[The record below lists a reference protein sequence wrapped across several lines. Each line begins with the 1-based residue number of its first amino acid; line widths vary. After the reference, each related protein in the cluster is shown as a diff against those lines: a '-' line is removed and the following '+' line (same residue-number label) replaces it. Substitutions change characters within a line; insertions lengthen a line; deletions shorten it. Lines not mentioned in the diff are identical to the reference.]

1 MMLQRKYPFILATN
15 GILALCMGCVE
26 EFEPKINDFEDL
38 LVVEATISNELK
50 HQTIYLNR
58 TFTFD
63 DEAAAPETNAQV
75 RILDDSNNEYVFNE
89 SAPGVYTSLAP
100 FQAQPNVN
108 YQLKIAMSNGSNY
121 SSDNTSLPTGSALD
135 SLYAERIVTD
145 TGEEGMGVF
154 IDNFDE
160 QGQAKNYRYEYEETY
175 KVIAPDWNAVALKN
189 TPQPVCPLT
198 IKVDRE
204 REERVCYGTRISNE
218 IILASTENF
227 EQNRLKRFMIRFVN
241 RDNYVLSHR
250 YSILVRQHVQSNEAF
265 SFYDRLKEFSSSES
279 LFSETQPGFLTG
291 NLHSDT
297 DGGDNVLGYFNVASI
312 SEKRIFFNY
321 DDFFP
326 GEDLPPYAD
335 PCQRSQ
341 PKVAA
346 GHGPEPRC
354 ILASLVDLDLIRYVV
369 DNENY
374 IGPQSDGGPFIV
386 VPRVCGDCTVL
397 GKIEVPEFW
406 IE

>member
-1 MMLQRKYPFILATN
+1 MITASLV
-15 GILALCMGCVE
+15 LCLGCVE
-26 EFEPKINDFEDL
+26 EFEPKINDFADF
-38 LVVEATISNELK
+38 LVVEATISNEMK

-58 TFTFD
+58 TFTFE
-63 DEAAAPETNAQV
+63 DETAAPETNAQV
-75 RILDDSNNEYVFNE
+75 RVIDDASNEYTFNE
-89 SAPGVYTSLAP
+89 SSPGIYTSVVP
-100 FQAQPNVN
+100 FQAQTNMN
-108 YQLKIAMSNGSNY
+108 YQLKIAMSNGSTY

-145 TGEEGMGVF
+145 TGEEGMGIF
-154 IDNFDE
+154 IDNFDD
-160 QGQAKNYRYEYEETY
+160 QGQAKNYRYEYVETY
-175 KVIAPDWNAVALKN
+175 KVVAPDWNAIALEN
-189 TPQPVCPLT
+189 IPQPVCPRT
-198 IKVDRE
+198 VKVDRT
-204 REERVCYGTRISNE
+204 RDERVCYGTRVSNE
-218 IILASTENF
+218 IILASTESF
-227 EQNRLKRFMIRFVN
+227 DENRLSKFMVRFVN

-279 LFSETQPGFLTG
+279 IFSETQPGFLEG
-291 NLHSDT
+291 NLHSDAAREN
-297 DGGDNVLGYFNVASI
+297 NVLGYFNVTSV
-312 SEKRIFFNY
+312 SEKRIFFDY

-335 PCQRSQ
+335 PCQRSK

-369 DNENY
+369 DNEDY
-374 IGPQSDGGPFIV
+374 IGPQSDGGPFYV

-397 GKIEVPEFW
+397 GETKVPEFW